1 MKDSVNHL
9 SCVECKKNIDS
20 LIGWT
25 VPLLIFPDIFWRI
38 LNLGQGRLSF
48 VSIIYITFFVLLLC
62 GNRRFYKIA
71 LSWPMLIWV
80 VLTLYHLINATLKNV
95 PEINYVDYLRGM
107 KIYSSICIFTFFY
120 SLSAKKTFKVV
131 FYNLGIWLIIAFLIT
146 GYSLGERLSGDKVIA
161 VEFGKL
167 SALMA
172 INGLYWASME
182 NEKFSSLAL
191 KLACP
196 ILFVLL
202 SQSRNGF
209 GMIII
214 MFLGY
219 YYAAVMKCKI
229 SFKHLVGALIVV
241 GALLFSISYV
251 MGHSGLGSRIS
262 NDVELA
268 DKRVYR
274 TGTFLDYFAGER
286 LIYYVNGIAIF
297 MEHPLTGIG
306 LDNYQNY
313 INGDYP
319 MHVEYFVHL
328 AEGGLIAAF
337 LWGLYIFTLFK
348 IIIKA
353 HITKSQKTMALFTM
367 FTILFTCLFTVMYN
381 GELNMLLFGLVLS
394 IAYPS
399 SRNYYQKELC

>member
-1 MKDSVNHL
+1 MIND
-9 SCVECKKNIDS
+9 NIIVSDGRS
-20 LIGWT
+20 IRHIDALISWT
-25 VPLLIFPDIFWRI
+25 VPLLFFPDLLWRI
-38 LNLGQGRLSF
+38 FNLGQGRLSF
-48 VSIIYITFFVLLLC
+48 VSVIYISIFLLLLS
-62 GNRRFYKIA
+62 GNRRFSKIA
-71 LSWPMLIWV
+71 LSWPMIIWAI
-80 VLTLYHLINATLKNV
+80 LTLYHLINATIKNV

-120 SLSAKKTFKVV
+120 SISAKRTFKVV
-131 FYNLGIWLIIAFLIT
+131 FYNLGIWLFIALLIT
-146 GYSLGERLSGDKVIA
+146 GYSSGDRLSGDKVIA

-182 NEKFSSLAL
+182 NEKFSSLAW

-219 YYAAVMKCKI
+219 YYAVTMKCKI
-229 SFKHLVGALIVV
+229 SFKHFVGALVVV
-241 GALLFSISYV
+241 GALLFFVSYV
-251 MGHSGLGSRIS
+251 MEHSGLGSRIS

-268 DKRVYR
+268 DTRAYR
-274 TGTFLDYFAGER
+274 TGTIVDYIAGER
-286 LIYYVNGIAIF
+286 LIYYINGVAIF
-297 MEHPLTGIG
+297 LEHPITGIG

-328 AEGGLIAAF
+328 AEGGLIAAIV
-337 LWGLYIFTLFK
+337 WGLFIYLLFR
-348 IIIKA
+348 IIL
-353 HITKSQKTMALFTM
+353 KSRLSRSKKTMAFFTM
-367 FTILFTCLFTVMYN
+367 FTVMFTCCFTVMYN
-381 GELNMLLFGLVLS
+381 GELNMLLFGIV
-394 IAYPS
+394 
-399 SRNYYQKELC
+399 